1 MKWSK
6 IGKFLLGS
14 TLGILIVVAIA
25 AGAGY
30 LFLRQFSTPPPK
42 PIFANDPE
50 AVKDSPQAES
60 TQSGSAPKTESD
72 STPSASASPQQS
84 NETDG
89 YQAQVVYPQG
99 LILRDT
105 PSLEANQVGGVGYEQ
120 TVTVLADSQDQQWQQ
135 IRLESGQEGWVK
147 AGNTQRI
154 DG

>member
-6 IGKFLLGS
+6 IGRFLLGS
-14 TLGILIVVAIA
+14 TLGILILVAIA

-30 LFLRQFSTPPPK
+30 LFLRQFSTAPPK

-50 AVKDSPQAES
+50 AVKESAETGSTQNES
-60 TQSGSAPKTESD
+60 TPTKSE
-72 STPSASASPQQS
+72 STPSASASPQQA

-105 PSLEANQVGGVGYEQ
+105 PTLDANQVGGVGYEQ
-120 TVTVLADSQDQQWQQ
+120 TVTVLADSQDKQWQQ

>member
-1 MKWSK
+1 MKWSNF
-6 IGKFLLGS
+6 GKLLLGS
-14 TLGILIVVAIA
+14 TLGILILVAIA

-30 LFLRQFSTPPPK
+30 MFLRQFSTSPPK

-50 AVKDSPQAES
+50 AVKESP
-60 TQSGSAPKTESD
+60 QSGSTPNAEIS
-72 STPSASASPQQS
+72 STPKASASPQQA
-84 NETDG
+84 NEADG

-105 PSLEANQVGGVGYEQ
+105 PTLDASQVGGIGYEK
-120 TVTVLADSQDQQWQQ
+120 TVTVLAESQDKQWQQ